1 MNQSDHHRFGLKEFS
16 CMEENLCILNIERY
30 AREKENKVEKVGML
44 EWNVE
49 VQIAK
54 LEVGFFLL

>member
-1 MNQSDHHRFGLKEFS
+1 
-16 CMEENLCILNIERY
+16 MEENLCILNIERY